1 MHGYR
6 LQQAS
11 RIARKIFNHPTYWA
25 AKYIDPQERE
35 HALGILRKTR
45 KPCSCWMC
53 GNRRQYD
60 GITIQE
66 MRRREPEG
74 EDQGRQYQQP

>member
-25 AKYIDPQERE
+25 AKYIDQKDSE
-35 HALGILRKTR
+35 HALGKLTKNH
-45 KPCSCWMC
+45 KKKSS
-53 GNRRQYD
+53 
-60 GITIQE
+60 
-66 MRRREPEG
+66 
-74 EDQGRQYQQP
+74 